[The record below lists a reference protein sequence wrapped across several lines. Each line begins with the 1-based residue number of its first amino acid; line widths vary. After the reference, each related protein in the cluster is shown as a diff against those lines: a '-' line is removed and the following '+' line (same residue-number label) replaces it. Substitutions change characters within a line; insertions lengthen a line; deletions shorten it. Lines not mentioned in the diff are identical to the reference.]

1 MSVSICF
8 VRSILQNKSQIINDY
23 RARVDN
29 HNDTSNRSDQYLN
42 VYDALW
48 SIGFVLHNSRQE
60 IKTQGKTLE
69 NLTYGDANATDVF
82 RKWALD
88 LDFKSPNIGVR
99 EMGEVKWACE
109 VVVQVQALHAATRCI
124 VNSSASCQLG
134 TVNTLFIH
142 SFVSVLKSHI
152 E

>member
-29 HNDTSNRSDQYLN
+29 HNDTSNRSDQYLH

-99 EMGEVKWACE
+99 EMGGVKWACE
-109 VVVQVQALHAATRCI
+109 VVVQVQALHPATHCI
-124 VNSSASCQLG
+124 VKSSASCQLG
-134 TVNTLFIH
+134 AVNTLFIH

-152 E
+152 G

>member
-1 MSVSICF
+1 MSVPICF
-8 VRSILQNKSQIINDY
+8 VRSILQNRSQIINDY

-29 HNDTSNRSDQYLN
+29 HNDTSNRSNQYLN

-48 SIGFVLHNSRQE
+48 SIGFVLHNSRPE

-82 RKWALD
+82 RKWASN

-99 EMGEVKWACE
+99 EMGEVKWACDF
-109 VVVQVQALHAATRCI
+109 VVQVQALHPATHCI
-124 VNSSASCQLG
+124 VNSSASCHLG
-134 TVNTLFIH
+134 IFHTLFIH
-142 SFVSVLKSHI
+142 LFVLALKSYTG
-152 E
+152 

>member
-48 SIGFVLHNSRQE
+48 SIGFVLHNSRPE
-60 IKTQGKTLE
+60 IKTQGKALE

-109 VVVQVQALHAATRCI
+109 VVVQVQALHPVTHCI

-152 E
+152 G

>member
-8 VRSILQNKSQIINDY
+8 VRSILQNRSQIINDY

-48 SIGFVLHNSRQE
+48 SIGFVLHNSRPE
-60 IKTQGKTLE
+60 IKTQGKALE

-82 RKWALD
+82 RKWAQD

-109 VVVQVQALHAATRCI
+109 VVVQVQALHPATHCI

>member
-29 HNDTSNRSDQYLN
+29 HNDTSNRSNQYLN

-48 SIGFVLHNSRQE
+48 SIGFVLHNSRPE
-60 IKTQGKTLE
+60 IKTQGKALE

-109 VVVQVQALHAATRCI
+109 IVVQVQALHPATRCI
-124 VNSSASCQLG
+124 VISSASCQLG

-152 E
+152 G

>member
-1 MSVSICF
+1 M
-8 VRSILQNKSQIINDY
+8 
-23 RARVDN
+23 DN

-48 SIGFVLHNSRQE
+48 SIGFVLHNSRPE
-60 IKTQGKTLE
+60 IKTQGKALE

-109 VVVQVQALHAATRCI
+109 VVVQVQALHPATHCI

-134 TVNTLFIH
+134 TVNTLFIY

-152 E
+152 G